1 MKTQICLVSDQAA
14 ANLLPALDGSLQAGR
29 IVLVVTAQMRQKAE
43 NLRKVLLQSSR
54 QVEFC
59 DISNAQDFHGMQ
71 NELLELAARQ
81 PQGQEVMLNI
91 TGGTKLM
98 SMAVQS
104 VAEQAG
110 WRMFYVDVH
119 TDTIIWLDREPS
131 APQPLQQHLKLRHYL
146 QSYGF
151 ALKEKPARP
160 SASAAQQ
167 QLTQTLASQA
177 HSLKDALSS
186 LNALAQDAENRRSL
200 SVPLPG
206 NYQNNYPLQH
216 LIDLFESVQALEQ
229 KGSALHF
236 ASEADRDFV
245 KGGWLELHTMQA
257 LNQAHGAIGVQ
268 DKAIGLEVVHEATST
283 QNELDIAFMA
293 RNRLFVIECKTA
305 RIDKPQSSGGK
316 PRPAK
321 ANDTL
326 FKLAENC
333 SRIGGLGAKGMLV
346 SYRALNDP
354 EMRLAKALGIA
365 VVAGQ
370 ETAQLPQ
377 KLKQWAGH

>member
-1 MKTQICLVSDQAA
+1 M
-14 ANLLPALDGSLQAGR
+14 LPALDGSLQAGR

-151 ALKEKPARP
+151 ALKEKPAR
-160 SASAAQQ
+160 ASAAQQ

-177 HSLKDALSS
+177 YSLKDALSS

-216 LIDLFESVQALEQ
+216 LIDLFESVQALV
-229 KGSALHF
+229 GWNPAPNLCNSA
-236 ASEADRDFV
+236 
-245 KGGWLELHTMQA
+245 
-257 LNQAHGAIGVQ
+257 
-268 DKAIGLEVVHEATST
+268 
-283 QNELDIAFMA
+283 
-293 RNRLFVIECKTA
+293 
-305 RIDKPQSSGGK
+305 P
-316 PRPAK
+316 
-321 ANDTL
+321 
-326 FKLAENC
+326 
-333 SRIGGLGAKGMLV
+333 
-346 SYRALNDP
+346 
-354 EMRLAKALGIA
+354 
-365 VVAGQ
+365 
-370 ETAQLPQ
+370 
-377 KLKQWAGH
+377 

>member
-1 MKTQICLVSDQAA
+1 MEKFLVSA
-14 ANLLPALDGSLQAGR
+14 LLNRFTSIL
-29 IVLVVTAQMRQKAE
+29 T
-43 NLRKVLLQSSR
+43 N
-54 QVEFC
+54 
-59 DISNAQDFHGMQ
+59 
-71 NELLELAARQ
+71 
-81 PQGQEVMLNI
+81 
-91 TGGTKLM
+91 
-98 SMAVQS
+98 
-104 VAEQAG
+104 
-110 WRMFYVDVH
+110 
-119 TDTIIWLDREPS
+119 LDR
-131 APQPLQQHLKLRHYL
+131 
-146 QSYGF
+146 
-151 ALKEKPARP
+151 
-160 SASAAQQ
+160 
-167 QLTQTLASQA
+167 
-177 HSLKDALSS
+177 
-186 LNALAQDAENRRSL
+186 N
-200 SVPLPG
+200 
-206 NYQNNYPLQH
+206 
-216 LIDLFESVQALEQ
+216 
-229 KGSALHF
+229 
-236 ASEADRDFV
+236 FV

-268 DKAIGLEVVHEATST
+268 DKAIGLEVVHEATGT

-333 SRIGGLGAKGMLV
+333 FRIDGLGAKGMLV

-377 KLKQWAGH
+377 KLKQWVGH